1 MKVICTGALALIA
14 ASTLFMGGCASDQPQ
29 VAQAKEAEK
38 TNSCLGVAPAT
49 GTMVRRKE
57 DCSGSGQ
64 GGGLP
69 QDVQDEIRRAA
80 QNNSSR
86 PASLGR

>member
-1 MKVICTGALALIA
+1 MKGICTGALALIA
-14 ASTLFMGGCASDQPQ
+14 ASTMFLGGCASDPPQ
-29 VAQAKEAEK
+29 VAQKEADK
-38 TNSCLGVAPAT
+38 SNSCLGVAPAT

-57 DCSGSGQ
+57 DCAGSGQ

>member
-1 MKVICTGALALIA
+1 MKGIWTGALALTA
-14 ASTLFMGGCASDQPQ
+14 ASMLFLGGCASDQPQ

-49 GTMVRRKE
+49 GTMMRRRE
-57 DCSGSGQ
+57 DCAGSGQ
-64 GGGLP
+64 SGGLP